1 MSNITVSN
9 FDAKKLTASE
19 MKKLA
24 SGAYNAYINYD
35 GRRVRIQAPR
45 MSVPYDAGDY
55 KGNQKYKVQF
65 SFRGRESNPKVQ
77 GFYKMIEDI
86 DNFVIDMAHKNA
98 GKWFGMAGASREM
111 IAILYTRSIK
121 FSKDKETGAIK
132 DYPPTFAASLKQK
145 NDAFDAELY
154 DDQKRLIEG
163 VSPVEVLRRGSE
175 VTPILDC
182 TGIWKADKSF
192 GLSWKLH
199 QARVDV
205 SAEGASRGCVIEDD
219 EETTGGAALDA
230 DVCAAVMPS
239 TDAAEDE
246 DDDGESDGSSVA
258 EEEVVQAPPKPAP
271 KPVAAAAPAPAVKK
285 PIKKAAT
292 AAK

>member
-9 FDAKKLTASE
+9 FDAKKLTTSD

-45 MSVPYDAGDY
+45 LSIPYDAGDY

-121 FSKDKETGAIK
+121 FSKDKETGALK

-163 VSPVEVLRRGSE
+163 VSPLDVLRRGSE

-205 SAEGASRGCVIEDD
+205 SAEGGARGCVIEDD
-219 EETTGGAALDA
+219 DEVAGGASIDA
-230 DVCAAVMPS
+230 DVRAAVMPS
-239 TDAAEDE
+239 EDAADE
-246 DDDGESDGSSVA
+246 EEESEESDV
-258 EEEVVQAPPKPAP
+258 EEHEVVQAPPKPAP
-271 KPVAAAAPAPAVKK
+271 KPVAAAAAPKK
-285 PIKKAAT
+285 VPVKKAAT

>member
-9 FDAKKLTASE
+9 FDSKKLTTSE
-19 MKKLA
+19 LKKLA
-24 SGAYNAYINYD
+24 SGAYNAYLNYD

-45 MSVPYDAGDY
+45 MAVPYDAGDY

-77 GFYKMIEDI
+77 AFYKMIEDL
-86 DNFVIDMAHKNA
+86 DNYVIDVAHKNA
-98 GKWFGMAGASREM
+98 GKWFGTPGVSREM
-111 IAILYTRSIK
+111 IAMLYTRSIK
-121 FSKDKETGAIK
+121 FSKDKETGALK
-132 DYPPTFAASLKQK
+132 DYPPTFAAALKQK

-154 DDQKRLIEG
+154 DDKKCLIEG
-163 VSPVEVLRRGSE
+163 VSPLDVLRRGAE

-199 QARVDV
+199 QARIDV
-205 SAEGASRGCVIEDD
+205 SAEGAARGCVIEDD
-219 EETTGGAALDA
+219 DEVTGGGDSIDA
-230 DVCAAVMPS
+230 DVRAAVMPS
-239 TDAAEDE
+239 EDNADE
-246 DDDGESDGSSVA
+246 EEESEESDV
-258 EEEVVQAPPKPAP
+258 EEHEVVQAPPKPAP
-271 KPVAAAAPAPAVKK
+271 KPVAAAAAPKKVPVKK
-285 PIKKAAT
+285 AT

>member
-9 FDAKKLTASE
+9 FDAKKLTTSE

-55 KGNQKYKVQF
+55 KDNHKYKVQF

-219 EETTGGAALDA
+219 EEVEGGSSTIDA
-230 DVCAAVMPS
+230 DVRAAVMPS
-239 TDAAEDE
+239 ED
-246 DDDGESDGSSVA
+246 A
-258 EEEVVQAPPKPAP
+258 EESESEESEVEEHEVVQAPPKPSP
-271 KPVAAAAPAPAVKK
+271 KPAPAAAAKK
-285 PIKKAAT
+285 VPVKKAAT
-292 AAK
+292 ATK

>member
-1 MSNITVSN
+1 
-9 FDAKKLTASE
+9 
-19 MKKLA
+19 
-24 SGAYNAYINYD
+24 
-35 GRRVRIQAPR
+35 
-45 MSVPYDAGDY
+45 
-55 KGNQKYKVQF
+55 
-65 SFRGRESNPKVQ
+65 
-77 GFYKMIEDI
+77 
-86 DNFVIDMAHKNA
+86 MAHKNA

-163 VSPVEVLRRGSE
+163 MSPIDVLRRGAE

-205 SAEGASRGCVIEDD
+205 SAEGAARGCVIEDED
-219 EETTGGAALDA
+219 DVAAAGGDIDA
-230 DVCAAVMPS
+230 DVRAAVMPS
-239 TDAAEDE
+239 EDAAEDE
-246 DDDGESDGSSVA
+246 ESEESDV
-258 EEEVVQAPPKPAP
+258 EEHEVVQAPPKPAP
-271 KPVAAAAPAPAVKK
+271 KPAAAAPAPAKK
-285 PIKKAAT
+285 VPVKKAAT